1 MMSFAQFGNDL
12 YTGRRQFD
20 FVGRRR
26 TWYAISI
33 VLLVVAALGLFGRGL
48 NLSLEFKGGSE
59 LRVQGVTQMDNY
71 EQRARDTVRKVTG
84 SDDPISVTKL
94 GTNQIRIQ
102 AKNLGDNSAATTDKV
117 SQALATEFGVP
128 TASVDSSYIGPSW
141 GKTVTNKALVALVVF
156 LVLVSVVLALYF
168 RTWAMAFAALVAL
181 LHDLAFTV
189 GIYALTGF
197 EVSPATMIGFLTI
210 LGYSIY
216 DTVVVFDKVRE
227 NAAEAF
233 ATGRRSYGQAAN
245 YAVNQTLVRSINTS
259 VVALLPILS
268 LLVVGFT
275 LLGPGTLLDLAL
287 VLFVG
292 IAVGT
297 YSSIFIATPLLV
309 SLRNR
314 EPAVQELARR
324 AKQYQEL
331 TASDETDT
339 AQSSSGVVDPDREK
353 ILAEARAERAA
364 NKRELHPWATKDA
377 E

>member
-33 VLLVVAALGLFGRGL
+33 VLLVVAALGLLGRGL

-59 LRVQGVTQMDNY
+59 LRVQGVTQMNNY
-71 EQRARDTVRKVTG
+71 EQRATDTVRKVTG

-102 AKNLGDNSAATTDKV
+102 AKKLGDNSAATTDKV

-141 GKTVTNKALVALVVF
+141 GKTVTNKALIALVVF

-168 RTWAMAFAALVAL
+168 RTWAMAFSALVAL

-331 TASDETDT
+331 TASDETGT

-353 ILAEARAERAA
+353 VLAEARAERAA

>member
-141 GKTVTNKALVALVVF
+141 GKTVTNKALIALVVF

>member
-33 VLLVVAALGLFGRGL
+33 VLLMVAALGLLGRGL
-48 NLSLEFKGGSE
+48 NLGLEFKGGSE

-71 EQRARDTVRKVTG
+71 EQRATDTVRKVTG

-94 GTNQIRIQ
+94 GTNQVRIQ
-102 AKNLGDNSAATTDKV
+102 AKNLGDNSAATTDNV
-117 SQALATEFGVP
+117 SRALATEFGVP

-141 GKTVTNKALVALVVF
+141 GKTVTNKALIALVVF

-168 RTWAMAFAALVAL
+168 RTWAMAFSALVAL

-245 YAVNQTLVRSINTS
+245 YAVNQTLV
-259 VVALLPILS
+259 
-268 LLVVGFT
+268 
-275 LLGPGTLLDLAL
+275 
-287 VLFVG
+287 
-292 IAVGT
+292 
-297 YSSIFIATPLLV
+297 
-309 SLRNR
+309 
-314 EPAVQELARR
+314 
-324 AKQYQEL
+324 
-331 TASDETDT
+331 
-339 AQSSSGVVDPDREK
+339 
-353 ILAEARAERAA
+353 
-364 NKRELHPWATKDA
+364 
-377 E
+377 

>member
-1 MMSFAQFGNDL
+1 MSFAQFGNDL

-33 VLLVVAALGLFGRGL
+33 VLLVVAALGLLGRGI

-59 LRVQGVTQMDNY
+59 LRVQGVTQMNNY
-71 EQRARDTVRKVTG
+71 EQRATDTVRKVTG

-102 AKNLGDNSAATTDKV
+102 AKKLGDNSAATTDKV

-141 GKTVTNKALVALVVF
+141 GKTVTNKALIALVVF

-168 RTWAMAFAALVAL
+168 RTWAMAFSALVAL

-331 TASDETDT
+331 TASDETGT

-353 ILAEARAERAA
+353 VLAEARAERAA

>member
-33 VLLVVAALGLFGRGL
+33 VLLVVAALGLLGRGI

-59 LRVQGVTQMDNY
+59 LRVQGVTQMNNY
-71 EQRARDTVRKVTG
+71 EQRATDTVRKVTG

-102 AKNLGDNSAATTDKV
+102 AKKLGDNSAATTDKV

-141 GKTVTNKALVALVVF
+141 GKTVTNKALIALVVF

-168 RTWAMAFAALVAL
+168 RTWAMAFSALVAL

-210 LGYSIY
+210 LGYSVY
-216 DTVVVFDKVRE
+216 D
-227 NAAEAF
+227 
-233 ATGRRSYGQAAN
+233 
-245 YAVNQTLVRSINTS
+245 
-259 VVALLPILS
+259 LS
-268 LLVVGFT
+268 L
-275 LLGPGTLLDLAL
+275 
-287 VLFVG
+287 
-292 IAVGT
+292 IH
-297 YSSIFIATPLLV
+297 I
-309 SLRNR
+309 
-314 EPAVQELARR
+314 
-324 AKQYQEL
+324 
-331 TASDETDT
+331 
-339 AQSSSGVVDPDREK
+339 
-353 ILAEARAERAA
+353 
-364 NKRELHPWATKDA
+364 
-377 E
+377 

>member
-59 LRVQGVTQMDNY
+59 LRVQGVTQMNNY
-71 EQRARDTVRKVTG
+71 EQRATDTVRKVTG

-102 AKNLGDNSAATTDKV
+102 AKKLGDNSAATTDKV

-141 GKTVTNKALVALVVF
+141 GKTVTNKALIALVVF

-168 RTWAMAFAALVAL
+168 RTWAMAFSALVAL

-331 TASDETDT
+331 TASDETGT

-353 ILAEARAERAA
+353 VLAEARAERAA

>member
-102 AKNLGDNSAATTDKV
+102 AKKLGDNSAATTDKV

-141 GKTVTNKALVALVVF
+141 GKTVTNKALIALVVF

-168 RTWAMAFAALVAL
+168 RTWAMAFSALVAL

-331 TASDETDT
+331 TASDETGT

-353 ILAEARAERAA
+353 VLAEARAERAA

>member
-33 VLLVVAALGLFGRGL
+33 VLLVVAALGLLGRGI

-59 LRVQGVTQMDNY
+59 LRVQGVTQMNNY
-71 EQRARDTVRKVTG
+71 EQRATDTVRKVTG

-102 AKNLGDNSAATTDKV
+102 AKKLGDNSAATTDKV

-141 GKTVTNKALVALVVF
+141 GKTVTNKALIALVVF

-168 RTWAMAFAALVAL
+168 RTWAMAFSALVAL

-331 TASDETDT
+331 TASDETGT

-353 ILAEARAERAA
+353 VLAEARAERAA

>member
-141 GKTVTNKALVALVVF
+141 GKTVTNKALIALVVF

-168 RTWAMAFAALVAL
+168 RTWAMAFSALVAL

-331 TASDETDT
+331 TASDETGT

-353 ILAEARAERAA
+353 VLAEARAERAA

>member
-33 VLLVVAALGLFGRGL
+33 VLLVVAALGLLGRGI

-141 GKTVTNKALVALVVF
+141 GKTVTNKALIALVVF

-168 RTWAMAFAALVAL
+168 RTWAMAFSALVAL

-331 TASDETDT
+331 TASDETGT

-353 ILAEARAERAA
+353 VLAEARAERAA

>member
-33 VLLVVAALGLFGRGL
+33 VLLVLAALGLFGRGL

-233 ATGRRSYGQAAN
+233 ATGRRTYGQAAN

>member
-33 VLLVVAALGLFGRGL
+33 VLLMVAALGLLGRGL
-48 NLSLEFKGGSE
+48 NLGLEFKGGSE

-71 EQRARDTVRKVTG
+71 EQRATDTVRKVTG

-94 GTNQIRIQ
+94 GTNQVRIQ
-102 AKNLGDNSAATTDKV
+102 AKNLGDNSAATTDNV
-117 SQALATEFGVP
+117 SRALATEFGVP

-141 GKTVTNKALVALVVF
+141 GKTVTNKALIALVVF

-168 RTWAMAFAALVAL
+168 RTWAMAFSALVAL

-324 AKQYQEL
+324 AEQYQEL
-331 TASDETDT
+331 TASDETGT

-353 ILAEARAERAA
+353 VLAEARAERAA
-364 NKRELHPWATKDA
+364 NKRDLHPWATKDA

>member
-33 VLLVVAALGLFGRGL
+33 VLLVVAALGLLGRGI

-71 EQRARDTVRKVTG
+71 EQRATDTVRKVTG

-102 AKNLGDNSAATTDKV
+102 AKKLGDNSAATTDKV

-141 GKTVTNKALVALVVF
+141 GKTVTNKALIALVVF

-168 RTWAMAFAALVAL
+168 RTWAMAFSALVAL

-331 TASDETDT
+331 TASDETGT

-353 ILAEARAERAA
+353 VLAEARAERAA